1 MAALTFPRC
10 ANLESNFAVN
20 YATTDTTARQRMR
33 CVSQAMQCDAV
44 CREYALVMMSDLP
57 GSATPAIPGV
67 AAAGVAMP
75 VNAMGSWRYHTGG
88 GRRWQLVTALVV
100 SFAVHFGLLFG
111 FGRTKPP
118 PRKHV
123 RDDTPTISITMPNL
137 KDLDEPEPAP
147 NDDPAPVE
155 VATLVPM
162 QADVPQIPSPS
173 DFVQAMDFSSLL
185 EKPDVTNVKVFTIPE
200 HRTGANIRQN
210 IGAIFNLADLD
221 RRPEPIVQ
229 AAPVFPA
236 TLKREVDS
244 ATVRVEFIVDTG
256 GQVVNATV
264 VETTHEGFNSAAIA
278 GVSRW
283 KFRAG
288 IRSGKR
294 VNTRMSVPILFK
306 LTEQID

>member
-1 MAALTFPRC
+1 
-10 ANLESNFAVN
+10 
-20 YATTDTTARQRMR
+20 
-33 CVSQAMQCDAV
+33 MQCDPG
-44 CREYALVMMSDLP
+44 CREYPLVMMSDLP
-57 GSATPAIPGV
+57 GSATPGMPGV
-67 AAAGVAMP
+67 TAADGARP
-75 VNAMGSWRYHTGG
+75 VTAMGSWRYHTGG
-88 GRRWQLVTALVV
+88 GRRWGVVTALVV

-111 FGRTKPP
+111 FGHAKPP

-137 KDLDEPEPAP
+137 KDLEDPEPAP
-147 NDDPAPVE
+147 NNDPTPVE

-162 QADVPQIPSPS
+162 QADIPQIPSPS

-185 EKPDVTNVKVFTIPE
+185 EKPEVTSVKVFTIPE
-200 HRTGANIRQN
+200 HRTGTNIRQN

-229 AAPVFPA
+229 PAPVFPS

-244 ATVRVEFIVDTG
+244 ATVRVEFIVDTS

-264 VETTHEGFNSAAIA
+264 VETTHEGFNSAAIT

-288 IRSGKR
+288 IRGGKR

-306 LTEQID
+306 LTEEID